1 MNENI
6 QELYSY
12 LSSVLDAY
20 NILSRRVDEL
30 QEEVKELK
38 GNPDNKKVGKPKSSR
53 VIDTKYSHMR
63 ILYCNNK

>member
-53 VIDTKYSHMR
+53 VIDRQYP
-63 ILYCNNK
+63 